1 MAAVAAPLAA
11 RLTPPA
17 YLQSQIAGARCNEML
32 HAEPFA
38 QSVKCKPHN
47 VYYNLSRSAQDGLVR
62 DEGRSSQ
69 TRRAVA
75 S

>member
-1 MAAVAAPLAA
+1 M
-11 RLTPPA
+11 
-17 YLQSQIAGARCNEML
+17 QNEML